1 MNHMCEISPRAYSG
15 GKAGSHLHPGQHMY
29 LPISG
34 NWLEVCN
41 DRARRC
47 NKPKPTP
54 SPTNLPQN
62 HLVGGTIIH
71 RGPSLTQMLE
81 AYGWSITQRTQLH
94 TYANSTYI
102 RSEGYTSNI
111 PHASG
116 PSASLRHSTTSK
128 SDFVHLLAF

>member
-1 MNHMCEISPRAYSG
+1 MNHMCEISPRAYRG

-62 HLVGGTIIH
+62 HLVGGDYNSSRSKPHPDARGLWVVHNTAHTDAHLRQLYIYVQKDIH
-71 RGPSLTQMLE
+71 Q
-81 AYGWSITQRTQLH
+81 
-94 TYANSTYI
+94 TY
-102 RSEGYTSNI
+102 
-111 PHASG
+111 PM
-116 PSASLRHSTTSK
+116 PLVLLPLRDTA
-128 SDFVHLLAF
+128 LLANLTLYIC